1 MATLKFF
8 LQSTKD
14 HSPIY
19 IRLRDGKEIDLKAKT
34 GLIINPSN
42 WNNKN
47 QRPKNTKSPELKK
60 LVFELENIK
69 VRILK
74 AYNEI
79 QLKKLPITSDWLKR
93 AITGNP
99 FEEKDPS
106 LVSYFEKYIS
116 IKSEEVSERGIQKII
131 VLRDTIIEFEKIWNK
146 KIEIVDVDL
155 NFQNDFIKFLSS
167 EKGYRQTTKHRT
179 IKFLKT
185 VCRHARASGYESS
198 PQLDLLGVKDGKVN
212 IVYLTPEDINKI
224 KRVKLD
230 FAYLDNARKWLL
242 LSCYLGQRGGDLLRC
257 SSKDIVEIDNY
268 RMLDIRQEKTNK
280 PLYVYLLPE
289 AEKILEDNED
299 EFPRKISVQN
309 YNTYIKEV
317 CRIAGVNEITFGSK
331 VDPQS
336 KKKEDGHFEK
346 WELVTSHIGRRSFA
360 TNYYGKIDTP
370 LLMAQTGHSSEN
382 MFLKYIG
389 KSRTD
394 TILEFA
400 NKINKVYESL

>member
-47 QRPKNTKSPELKK
+47 QRPKNTKSTELKK
-60 LVFELENIK
+60 LIFELENIK

-79 QLKKLPITSDWLKR
+79 QLRKLPITSDWFKR

-131 VLRDTIIEFEKIWNK
+131 VLRDTIIEFEKIWKK

-185 VCRHARASGYESS
+185 VCRHARTSGYESS
-198 PQLDLLGVKDGKVN
+198 PQLDLLGVKDGQVN
-212 IVYLTPEDINKI
+212 IVYLTPEDIKKI

-230 FAYLDNARKWLL
+230 FSYLDNARKWLL
-242 LSCYLGQRGGDLLRC
+242 LSCYLGQRGGDLLNIT
-257 SSKDIVEIDNY
+257 SKQITEKSGSKVLDMRQQKTKKELYVLLTKEA
-268 RMLDIRQEKTNK
+268 LDI
-280 PLYVYLLPE
+280 
-289 AEKILEDNED
+289 LEENDN
-299 EFPRKISVQN
+299 EFPRKISLQN
-309 YNTYIKEV
+309 YNLYIKEV
-317 CRIAGVNEITFGSK
+317 CKYAGINEITFGSK
-331 VDPQS
+331 INPIT

-346 WELVTSHIGRRSFA
+346 WELVTTHIGRRSFA
-360 TNYYGKIDTP
+360 TNYYGKVPTP
-370 LLMAQTGHSSEN
+370 LLMAQTGHTSEQ

-389 KSRTD
+389 KGRTD
-394 TILEFA
+394 QILALANAFKTI
-400 NKINKVYESL
+400 